1 MYISRSQF
9 KRIRHLLPKPRGS
22 RRISHYRLL
31 NALAYMA
38 VTAVNGAHC
47 QLDLAHGIRFTCVCT
62 DGRTAA
68 SWWKYFHIYSRTDL
82 ASGVSKR

>member
-38 VTAVNGAHC
+38 SNGC
-47 QLDLAHGIRFTCVCT
+47 KWRFGGSTFTPAAAEIEPVVCPSLEPGLHHRQST
-62 DGRTAA
+62 P
-68 SWWKYFHIYSRTDL
+68 
-82 ASGVSKR
+82 